1 MGPTPRVS
9 NHIPWRRWA
18 DNEFM
23 LEAMDDCC
31 EVREVPREQRRVLH
45 VVLWINAAMFLTESV
60 AGLLANSTALFADSV
75 DMLGD
80 AIVYGFSLYVIG
92 RGVLWQARAAQLKGI
107 VMAAFAVGVLVQVG
121 AKVARGVAPIVEVM
135 SAVGVLAL
143 AANLVRLGLLWKRRA
158 DDINMRS
165 AWICSRNDVIGNAAV
180 LVAAGATAVTGSPW
194 PDIAIGLL
202 VASVFARSA
211 VQVLREAG
219 RAVAAFR

>member
-1 MGPTPRVS
+1 
-9 NHIPWRRWA
+9 
-18 DNEFM
+18 
-23 LEAMDDCC
+23 MDDCC
-31 EVREVPREQRRVLH
+31 EVREIPREQRRVLH
-45 VVLWINAAMFLTESV
+45 IVLWINAAMFLTESV
-60 AGLLANSTALFADSV
+60 AGILAHSTALFADSI

-92 RGVLWQARAAQLKGI
+92 RGVVWQARAAQLKGI

-121 AKVARGVAPIVEVM
+121 AKIAQGLMATVEVM

-143 AANLVRLGLLWKRRA
+143 VANLVCLGLLWRRRA

-180 LVAAGATAVTGSPW
+180 LAAAGAMAATGSPW
-194 PDIAIGLL
+194 PDIVIGLL

>member
-1 MGPTPRVS
+1 
-9 NHIPWRRWA
+9 
-18 DNEFM
+18 
-23 LEAMDDCC
+23 MDDCC
-31 EVREVPREQRRVLH
+31 EVREIPSEQRRVLH

-60 AGLLANSTALFADSV
+60 AGLLANSTALLADSV

-92 RGVLWQARAAQLKGI
+92 RGVVWQARAAQLKGI
-107 VMAAFAVGVLVQVG
+107 VMAAFAVGVVVQVA
-121 AKVARGVAPIVEVM
+121 AKISHGLAPTVEVM

-143 AANLVRLGLLWKRRA
+143 AANLACLGLLWKRRG

-180 LVAAGATAVTGSPW
+180 LAAAGAVAATGSPW
-194 PDIAIGLL
+194 PDIVIGLL
-202 VASVFARSA
+202 VASVFGRSA

-219 RAVAAFR
+219 RAVAASG

>member
-1 MGPTPRVS
+1 V
-9 NHIPWRRWA
+9 
-18 DNEFM
+18 
-23 LEAMDDCC
+23 LVDDCC
-31 EVREVPREQRRVLH
+31 EVREIPREQRRVLH
-45 VVLWINAAMFLTESV
+45 IVLWINAAMFLTESI
-60 AGLLANSTALFADSV
+60 AGLLANSTALLADSV

-92 RGVLWQARAAQLKGI
+92 RGVVWQARAAQLKGI

-121 AKVARGVAPIVEVM
+121 AKIAQGLVPTVEVM

-143 AANLVRLGLLWKRRA
+143 AANLVCLGLLWRRRA

-165 AWICSRNDVIGNAAV
+165 AWICSRNDVIGNTAV
-180 LVAAGATAVTGSPW
+180 LAAAGATAVTGSPW
-194 PDIAIGLL
+194 PDIVIGLL

-219 RAVAAFR
+219 CAVAAFH